1 MENEIGM
8 RHYLLYFILIL
19 SCFSCEKEASSHFIM
34 AENEC
39 KETRLNGDQVKLC
52 LENVQDSS
60 CCIYCYCVWQGVA
73 TASFVLKA
81 NNQNIL
87 ALQRLQAEQAAQM
100 ETARKDALRRAVSRQ
115 RANFGAQGTGS
126 TGGSADAVLLGLFSE
141 SEEERAERERLDHL
155 RGQADKIQDNNSYY
169 MNLLSKTQ
177 DAEKKKI
184 DNFYKYY

>member
-19 SCFSCEKEASSHFIM
+19 SCFSCEKEASSHFII

-52 LENVQDSS
+52 LENVQDSR

-81 NNQNIL
+81 NNQNIPFQL
-87 ALQRLQAEQAAQM
+87 NTLDSPSPYRTDTTIMGYNIRLLKVTPYPGESS
-100 ETARKDALRRAVSRQ
+100 EPKKVEVFISRQ
-115 RANFGAQGTGS
+115 
-126 TGGSADAVLLGLFSE
+126 
-141 SEEERAERERLDHL
+141 
-155 RGQADKIQDNNSYY
+155 
-169 MNLLSKTQ
+169 
-177 DAEKKKI
+177 
-184 DNFYKYY
+184 